1 MSAPPPPQPPVQVQV
16 LDLSA
21 ESLAA
26 RREHELMLLDL
37 EAKKRAYQV
46 DVPTLVDD
54 VRSALRAMGLPVR
67 LFGEN
72 LADVRDRLRMELARR
87 EVLKEGGVKVDSALD
102 LMAKKTGEG
111 AAEEE
116 DKGGEEQEVTKY
128 TVAEPELMAAREEI
142 GKFSTKRARARLAR
156 ERLRRETAKQRG
168 EENSASINV
177 NGKRPLDKK
186 ANVVE
191 PDAASAGAGD
201 VNGAS
206 AEEED
211 ILTKLDREC
220 LRLYKSVRSMC
231 LEGSQFAD
239 ARPLSAIC
247 TSPPAPGYAMDGRG
261 NRPALIATGG
271 WSGAVR
277 IWDGSLGSSTLDP
290 LATKTQGHEDRIM
303 GIAMAPFL
311 GGIEAKDYEPIVAT
325 ASIDLTGKLWKVRR
339 NDCVPMPMEE
349 DDDSAAAGKQ
359 KKSNGERA
367 DPYAIEELA
376 TLRGHAARLG
386 RVAFHPSGRYVAT
399 TSFDHTWRLWDVETG
414 GTQLLLQDGL
424 WKECYGIG
432 MHPDG
437 SLCATTDFGG
447 TVRASPWRPS
457 WVVSRRRTTSPLLPP
472 HRLTLR
478 GSFGKSDGTIACQCP
493 WRKMMIAL
501 LQASRRRVTE
511 KGPIHMQSRSLP
523 PFVDMPLDW
532 VASRSIPP
540 VDMLPP
546 LRSITP
552 GGCGMWKRAELS
564 YFYRMGCGRNA
575 TASVCIPM
583 EVFAPPPISEAPSS
597 AGTSGRANRP
607 VTSPV
612 LTPDEFC
619 APSSRRMVFSWPR
632 RAMTVPSR
640 SGI

>member
-156 ERLRRETAKQRG
+156 ERLRRETAKQRA

-261 NRPALIATGG
+261 NCPALIATGG

-349 DDDSAAAGKQ
+349 DDDSAAGKQ

-447 TVRASPWRPS
+447 TVQCWDLRTGKSACHFTGAHARRVLCSEFAPNGFQLATAGDDGTLKVWDLRRKGTVASVPAH
-457 WVVSRRRTTSPLLPP
+457 SRLITQIRFAHDVQGQNGEFVTTS
-472 HRLTLR
+472 
-478 GSFGKSDGTIACQCP
+478 SFDGTVKVWSTRD
-493 WRKMMIAL
+493 WRMLSVLEGHEGKVMGVDVISGAEGTAL
-501 LQASRRRVTE
+501 VSSGFDKTL
-511 KGPIHMQSRSLP
+511 KL
-523 PFVDMPLDW
+523 
-532 VASRSIPP
+532 
-540 VDMLPP
+540 
-546 LRSITP
+546 
-552 GGCGMWKRAELS
+552 WKE
-564 YFYRMGCGRNA
+564 
-575 TASVCIPM
+575 
-583 EVFAPPPISEAPSS
+583 
-597 AGTSGRANRP
+597 
-607 VTSPV
+607 
-612 LTPDEFC
+612 
-619 APSSRRMVFSWPR
+619 
-632 RAMTVPSR
+632 
-640 SGI
+640 

>member
-1 MSAPPPPQPPVQVQV
+1 MSAPPPPPPPPQPSVQV

-37 EAKKRAYQV
+37 EAKKRAHQV

-72 LADVRDRLRMELARR
+72 LAGVRDRLRMELARR

-102 LMAKKTGEG
+102 LMAKKSGEVTAQDEG
-111 AAEEE
+111 KVEEA
-116 DKGGEEQEVTKY
+116 VTKY
-128 TVAEPELMAAREEI
+128 TVADPELVAAREEMAN
-142 GKFSTKRARARLAR
+142 FSTKRARARLAR
-156 ERLRRETAKQRG
+156 ERSRREAAKRRG
-168 EENSASINV
+168 EENNINA
-177 NGKRPLDKK
+177 NGKRPLGKT
-186 ANVVE
+186 NVVE
-191 PDAASAGAGD
+191 PDSAGAE
-201 VNGAS
+201 VTNGPS
-206 AEEED
+206 TKEGQDED

-220 LRLYKSVRSMC
+220 LKLYKSVRNMC

-239 ARPLSAIC
+239 ARPLSAIS
-247 TSPPAPGYAMDGRG
+247 TSPPAPGYAMDSRG
-261 NRPALIATGG
+261 YRPALIATGG

-277 IWDGSLGSSTLDP
+277 LWDGSLNASTLDP

-311 GGIEAKDYEPIVAT
+311 GGIEAKKYEPIIAT

-339 NDCVPMPMEE
+339 NDSVPMAMEE
-349 DDDSAAAGKQ
+349 DGDEGAGGNAN
-359 KKSNGERA
+359 KKSDAEKP
-367 DPYAIEELA
+367 DPYTIEELA

-447 TVRASPWRPS
+447 TIQCWDLRTGKSACHFTGAHARRVLCSEFAPNGFQMATAGDDGTLKVWDLRRKGTVASVPAHSRLITQIRFAHD
-457 WVVSRRRTTSPLLPP
+457 VSEQNGEFVTTS
-472 HRLTLR
+472 
-478 GSFGKSDGTIACQCP
+478 SFDGTVKCWSTRD
-493 WRKMMIAL
+493 WRMLSMLQGHEGKVMGVDVISGHEGTAL
-501 LQASRRRVTE
+501 VS
-511 KGPIHMQSRSLP
+511 
-523 PFVDMPLDW
+523 
-532 VASRSIPP
+532 
-540 VDMLPP
+540 
-546 LRSITP
+546 
-552 GGCGMWKRAELS
+552 CGFDKTLKLWKE
-564 YFYRMGCGRNA
+564 
-575 TASVCIPM
+575 
-583 EVFAPPPISEAPSS
+583 
-597 AGTSGRANRP
+597 
-607 VTSPV
+607 
-612 LTPDEFC
+612 
-619 APSSRRMVFSWPR
+619 
-632 RAMTVPSR
+632 
-640 SGI
+640 

>member
-1 MSAPPPPQPPVQVQV
+1 MSAPPPQPSVQV

-67 LFGEN
+67 VFGEN

-87 EVLKEGGVKVDSALD
+87 EVLKEGGAKVDSALD
-102 LMAKKTGEG
+102 LMVKKPGE
-111 AAEEE
+111 ATAEEE
-116 DKGGEEQEVTKY
+116 GKGGEKEITKY
-128 TVAEPELMAAREEI
+128 TVAEPELVAAREEI
-142 GKFSTKRARARLAR
+142 AKFSTKRARARLAR
-156 ERLRRETAKQRG
+156 ERSRREAAKKRG
-168 EENSASINV
+168 EENNVNINV
-177 NGKRPLDKK
+177 NGKRPLDK

-201 VNGAS
+201 ANGTSAS
-206 AEEED
+206 ADDED
-211 ILTKLDREC
+211 ILTKLDQEC
-220 LRLYKSVRSMC
+220 LKLYKSVRNMC

-247 TSPPAPGYAMDGRG
+247 TSPPAPGYAMDSRG
-261 NRPALIATGG
+261 DRPALIATGG

-277 IWDGSLGSSTLDP
+277 IWDGSLGSTTLDP

-311 GGIEAKDYEPIVAT
+311 GGIESKEYEPIVAT

-349 DDDSAAAGKQ
+349 DDEGGNGTANK
-359 KKSNGERA
+359 KKSNEEVPE
-367 DPYAIEELA
+367 PYVIEELA

-414 GTQLLLQDGL
+414 GTQLLLQDGM

-447 TVRASPWRPS
+447 TIQCWDLRTGKSACHFTGAHARRVLCSEFAPNGFHMATAGDDGTLKVWDL
-457 WVVSRRRTTSPLLPP
+457 RRRGTVASVPAHSRLITQIRFAHDVPGQNGEFVTTS
-472 HRLTLR
+472 
-478 GSFGKSDGTIACQCP
+478 SFDGTVKVWSTRD
-493 WRKMMIAL
+493 WRMLSMLQGHEGKVMGVDVISGAEGTAL
-501 LQASRRRVTE
+501 VSSGFDKTL
-511 KGPIHMQSRSLP
+511 KL
-523 PFVDMPLDW
+523 
-532 VASRSIPP
+532 
-540 VDMLPP
+540 
-546 LRSITP
+546 
-552 GGCGMWKRAELS
+552 WKE
-564 YFYRMGCGRNA
+564 
-575 TASVCIPM
+575 
-583 EVFAPPPISEAPSS
+583 
-597 AGTSGRANRP
+597 
-607 VTSPV
+607 
-612 LTPDEFC
+612 
-619 APSSRRMVFSWPR
+619 
-632 RAMTVPSR
+632 
-640 SGI
+640 

>member
-1 MSAPPPPQPPVQVQV
+1 VQV

-87 EVLKEGGVKVDSALD
+87 EVLKEGGAKVDSALD
-102 LMAKKTGEG
+102 LMTKKPGG
-111 AAEEE
+111 GDAAAEEE
-116 DKGGEEQEVTKY
+116 GKGEKAVTKY
-128 TVAEPELMAAREEI
+128 TVAEPELVVAREEI
-142 GKFSTKRARARLAR
+142 AKFSTKRARARLAR
-156 ERLRRETAKQRG
+156 ERSRREAAKRRG
-168 EENSASINV
+168 QENNV
-177 NGKRPLDKK
+177 NSNGKRPMDKTN
-186 ANVVE
+186 AVE
-191 PDAASAGAGD
+191 SNAGD
-201 VNGAS
+201 DG
-206 AEEED
+206 D

-220 LRLYKSVRSMC
+220 LHLYKGFRNMC

-247 TSPPAPGYAMDGRG
+247 TSPPAPGYVMDSGVGR
-261 NRPALIATGG
+261 PPLIATGG

-277 IWDGSLGSSTLDP
+277 LWDGSLNSSTLDP

-303 GIAMAPFL
+303 GIAMSPFL

-325 ASIDLTGKLWKVRR
+325 ASIDLTGKLWKARR
-339 NDCVPMPMEE
+339 NDSVSIPMEE
-349 DDDSAAAGKQ
+349 GDLGAKEKND
-359 KKSNGERA
+359 GETPE
-367 DPYAIEELA
+367 PYAIEELA

-447 TVRASPWRPS
+447 TIQCWDLRTGKSACHFTGAHARRVLCSEFAPNGFQMATAGDDGILKAWDLRRKGTVASVPAH
-457 WVVSRRRTTSPLLPP
+457 SRLITQIRFGHDVPGQNGEFVTTS
-472 HRLTLR
+472 
-478 GSFGKSDGTIACQCP
+478 SFDGTVKVWSTRD
-493 WRKMMIAL
+493 WRMLTMLQGHEGKVMGVDIISGQEGTAL
-501 LQASRRRVTE
+501 VSSGFDKTL
-511 KGPIHMQSRSLP
+511 KL
-523 PFVDMPLDW
+523 
-532 VASRSIPP
+532 
-540 VDMLPP
+540 
-546 LRSITP
+546 
-552 GGCGMWKRAELS
+552 WKE
-564 YFYRMGCGRNA
+564 
-575 TASVCIPM
+575 
-583 EVFAPPPISEAPSS
+583 
-597 AGTSGRANRP
+597 
-607 VTSPV
+607 
-612 LTPDEFC
+612 
-619 APSSRRMVFSWPR
+619 
-632 RAMTVPSR
+632 
-640 SGI
+640 